1 MNLIRLIL
9 FGQLVALVLTAQK
22 WEEKVIEISE
32 GWNDWDEEKLE
43 TEVVRLGI
51 IIDKI
56 YKQFGKGMEL
66 INFASKLK
74 NSLYRFPG
82 LPDDVVS
89 LLKNK
94 YEMIRK
100 IGNRL
105 IIQDN
110 PSLFDDL

>member
-1 MNLIRLIL
+1 M
-9 FGQLVALVLTAQK
+9 
-22 WEEKVIEISE
+22 
-32 GWNDWDEEKLE
+32 
-43 TEVVRLGI
+43 

-66 INFASKLK
+66 ISFASKLK

-110 PSLFDDL
+110 PSLFDDLWMLIYIIWNIVSQLRSEIIFLSDLIWLVQFNSLR